1 MKRYINFILEGKIE
15 DLREKYKGKIP
26 DDIFDYFLSNMS
38 KKIDGAGSVILE
50 VMLKYY
56 VDNKNNKKYE
66 KVELEKFIF
75 ELVRLFQK
83 RKQNLHVK
91 DITQLK
97 TLDSLSDIV
106 SAKYENIKKDWSL
119 GLYYD
124 GEEYIIFS
132 PLDFDTAYKYGDHA
146 WCINREPQYFY
157 DKNYRASGG
166 GVVQC
171 INKINSS
178 KNLAIQI
185 TNLGDF
191 WGYDTPTENLEIEIW
206 DANDESI
213 YSGDYE
219 EDFKPI
225 LKEWSNDFNIT
236 AIQEIIEVLNKI
248 QQDGIE
254 PDTYFAELYDDM
266 WYNFNPTFEQSYEW
280 AKNKKQINSLLQHIV
295 RNCDLKMYDT
305 IEKILFINSDSD
317 FAETIIIDLLSAN
330 LDYQKYLKKYGL
342 EYTGQK
348 TPRMVWEFIV
358 KNIPNEETITLIK
371 KEELIEDYIQ
381 KLINFKKSDNIQQ
394 MKLKFESLQYKN
406 EDAIIDIIDKMTEED
421 SNLILEA
428 LSQYTDLDNISYN
441 DFVSLDPNNSFEDW
455 QTFKSMLVY

>member
-26 DDIFDYFLSNMS
+26 EDIFDYFLSNMS
-38 KKIDGAGSVILE
+38 KKIDGASSVILE

-83 RKQNLHVK
+83 RKQKLHVK

-97 TLDSLSDIV
+97 TLDSLSDIM
-106 SAKYENIKKDWSL
+106 SAKYKNIKKDPSL

-132 PLDFDTAYKYGDHA
+132 PLDFDTAYKYGDHD

-157 DKNYRASGG
+157 SESYRASGG

-171 INKINSS
+171 INKFNSN

-191 WGYDTPTENLEIEIW
+191 LGYDTPMENLRIEIW
-206 DANDESI
+206 NSNDESI
-213 YSGDYE
+213 YSGNYE

-225 LKEWSNDFNIT
+225 LKEWSEHFNIT
-236 AIQEIIEVLNKI
+236 AIQEIIEVLDKI
-248 QQDGIE
+248 QQDGIDPE
-254 PDTYFAELYDDM
+254 TYYAELYNDM
-266 WYNFNPTFEQSYEW
+266 WYNFNPTFEQAYEW
-280 AKNKKQINSLLQHIV
+280 AKDKKQINSLLYYIV
-295 RNCDLKMYDT
+295 INCDLKTYDI
-305 IEKILFINSDSD
+305 IEKILINSDLG
-317 FAETIIIDLLSAN
+317 FNETIIIDVLSAN

-348 TPRMVWEFIV
+348 TPRMIWEFIV
-358 KNIPNEETITLIK
+358 KNIPNEEIITLIK
-371 KEELIEDYIQ
+371 KEKLIEDYT
-381 KLINFKKSDNIQQ
+381 KRLMKFKKSNNNQQ
-394 MKLKFESLQYKN
+394 MKLKFESLQYK
-406 EDAIIDIIDKMTEED
+406 DIIIDIIDKMTEED
-421 SNLILEA
+421 SNLILEE
-428 LSQYTDLDNISYN
+428 LSQYTNLDDISYN